1 MKILYVFR
9 SLAVW
14 GGIER
19 ILVDK
24 MNYLSE
30 QPEVEVYMLTSDQG
44 NHPLPYSINEKVHLE
59 DLGICFY
66 RQYHF
71 SLVRRLYVRKEM
83 ISRYE
88 RLMRNKVAVIRPNVI
103 VCTTADMIPSILKIK
118 ESIPLVVESHSI
130 CVRSINFGSN
140 LLLRALNK
148 YCFLKN
154 IRKADVVVALTEGDA
169 KEWRKYHPSVVTI
182 PNIVHLDQGEVSSVI
197 AKKVIFV
204 GRFDYQKRV
213 QEAIRIWSKV
223 RQKYPDWM
231 LEIYGEGELQKEIE
245 TDANRVGG
253 IRINPPTCRIFDC
266 YRDSSILMSTSLF
279 EPFGLVIP
287 EAMSCGIPVIAYDCP
302 YGPADIISDGVDGFL
317 IKQDDINA
325 FVEKLSMLMSNKE
338 LRKRMGDVGLQAA
351 HRFEASQIMP
361 LWQNL
366 FQQLNHKNNKK
377 TNK

>member
-1 MKILYVFR
+1 MKILYLFR

-30 QPEVEVYMLTSDQG
+30 QPDVEVYMLTSDQG
-44 NHPLPYSINEKVHLE
+44 NHSLPYSINAKVHFE
-59 DLGICFY
+59 DLDICFY

-88 RLMRNKVAVIRPNVI
+88 RLLRNKVAIIRPDVI

-130 CVRSINFGSN
+130 CVRSITYGRN
-140 LLLRALNK
+140 LLLRTLNK
-148 YCFLKN
+148 YCFLNN

-169 KEWRKYHPSVVTI
+169 KEWREYHPSVVTI
-182 PNIVHLDQGEVSSVI
+182 PNVVHLNQGEVSSVT

-213 QEAIRIWSKV
+213 QEAIRIWSKI
-223 RQKYPDWM
+223 RQKYPDWI

-253 IRINPPTCRIFDC
+253 IIINSPTCRIFDC

-317 IKQDDINA
+317 IKHDDTCA
-325 FVEKLSMLMSNKE
+325 FVEKLSLLMSNQD
-338 LRKRMGDVGLQAA
+338 LRKKMGENGKQSVSRYD
-351 HRFEASQIMP
+351 ASCIMP
-361 LWQNL
+361 LWLNL
-366 FQQLNHKNNKK
+366 FQRINHKNNKK
-377 TNK
+377 VN